1 LSSSGSA
8 NFSLLDVLA
17 SQTEEVMSRAG
28 KKTRNQQPES
38 KLARKVGSK
47 TESEFEDLFY

>member
-8 NFSLLDVLA
+8 NFTLLNVLA

-28 KKTRNQQPES
+28 KKNRNRQPES
-38 KLARKVGSK
+38 KLTRKVGSK
-47 TESEFEDLFY
+47 TESELEDLFY